1 LGRRS
6 SLHCF
11 RSFGSKEEEEEK
23 KYSLVVIWGAQ
34 GFFLGRRSSLRCF
47 MFVVSSC
54 ILERIVSSVTRYVRV
69 ATHVCSSRFG

>member
-1 LGRRS
+1 M
-6 SLHCF
+6 
-11 RSFGSKEEEEEK
+11 EK

-47 MFVVSSC
+47 MFVVGSC

-69 ATHVCSSRFG
+69 ATQ